1 MKMSSSAK
9 MICLLFGGALLSS
22 SVSAKD
28 DKKKFEDAVNYSS
41 TPCKIACRTCFKR
54 STKAQQLYNKGHY
67 CDMMNLVDGG
77 ISTKQCLTVNPGGCN
92 GEEYNKLKE
101 AACGAASLVVSLAAV
116 FIGVVASMFG
126 K

>member
-1 MKMSSSAK
+1 MSSSAK
-9 MICLLFGGALLSS
+9 MICLLVCIALLSS

-28 DKKKFEDAVNYSS
+28 NQKKFKAALKDLPVVCRDVATNCFDAS
-41 TPCKIACRTCFKR
+41 P
-54 STKAQQLYNKGHY
+54 KAQELHAEGRL
-67 CDMMNLVDGG
+67 CDMMTLKEGG
-77 ISTKQCLTVNPGGCN
+77 SSTKQCLTVNPGGCN